1 MGITRR
7 LRDVAL
13 AAVLFA
19 TVYGSAFAQS
29 TGSYPSK
36 PVRTVIIFPPGG
48 SADVLPRVVGQ
59 KLAERWGQPWVFEN
73 RPGAAGQIAV
83 DAVLKSPADGYTL
96 LAGTSGVIA
105 INPGLYKKLAYD
117 PVKDFA
123 PVALIAKTPMALIVP
138 VTWQGTVKDLIAQ
151 SRAKPG
157 QLNYG
162 HAGNGTIMHLIGEL
176 FKTAT
181 GADLT
186 PVPFKVSTEII
197 VSLAGGQLQAGWV
210 DFAFALIGTK
220 GGHVRA
226 IAVAGKDRSALL
238 PEVPTVAES
247 GFPGFD
253 AQAWV
258 GFFARAGTSAD
269 IIRRLNS
276 EVRTVLAMP
285 EVQERFRAFG
295 NEPWWTTPEDFQAFV
310 RSEIVKWAAAVKQ
323 SGASAD

>member
-1 MGITRR
+1 MRFSR
-7 LRDVAL
+7 NLRHVTL
-13 AAVLFA
+13 AAVLSI
-19 TVYGSAFAQS
+19 TVCGSAFAQS
-29 TGSYPSK
+29 SGSYPSK
-36 PVRTVIIFPPGG
+36 PIRTVIIFPPGG

-83 DAVLKSPADGYTL
+83 DAVLRFPNDGYTL

-105 INPGLYKKLAYD
+105 INPSLYKKLAYD
-117 PVKDFA
+117 PLKDLV

-138 VTWQGTVKDLIAQ
+138 AAWQGMVKDLIVQ

-162 HAGNGTIMHLIGEL
+162 HSGNGTIMHLIGEM
-176 FKTAT
+176 FKVTT

-197 VSLAGGQLQAGWV
+197 TSLAGGQLQAGWV

-226 IAVAGKDRSALL
+226 IAVAGKDRTALL

-253 AQAWV
+253 MQAWI

-276 EVRTVLAMP
+276 EVRTVQAMP
-285 EVQERFRAFG
+285 EVQERIRANG
-295 NEPWWTTPEDFQAFV
+295 NEPWWTNPEDFQAFV